1 MSKVKCKN
9 PLLAKPGSL
18 LIFKNANTVEYG
30 VYLGVVKEDV
40 DLDFPGRVYKCYWPT
55 SSHLTHTVEDETDL
69 LEFRNQFVDE
79 HG

>member
-30 VYLGVVKEDV
+30 VYLGVVKEGV
-40 DLDFPGRVYKCYWPT
+40 DDDYPENIYKCYWPT
-55 SSHLTHTVEDETDL
+55 SGLEYTVEDETDL